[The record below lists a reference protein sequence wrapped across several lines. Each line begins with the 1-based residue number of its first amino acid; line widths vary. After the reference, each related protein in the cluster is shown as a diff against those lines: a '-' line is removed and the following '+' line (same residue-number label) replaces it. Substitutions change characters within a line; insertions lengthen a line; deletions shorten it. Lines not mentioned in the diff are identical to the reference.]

1 MAIFKRSGEKHALAI
16 AMTGI
21 KLGDR
26 YLQIGCTDASLL
38 AAIASKVGLSGRA
51 CAIVSSEAQAV
62 CARKSVEI
70 GGMLL
75 EIETAG
81 SLNAFPFDN
90 ASFDLVVVDNQN
102 GLMSSMKPE
111 QRVACLQQAL
121 RTLAP
126 RGRIVVIEEGARA
139 GLGGLLRS
147 RRPVDPH
154 YEGSGGALTAL
165 SAEGFKAVR
174 HLADRDGLSFFE
186 GVR

>member
-1 MAIFKRSGEKHALAI
+1 
-16 AMTGI
+16 MTGI

-51 CAIVSSEAQAV
+51 CAIVSSEAEAAR
-62 CARKSVEI
+62 ARKSVEI

-75 EIETAG
+75 EIETAS
-81 SLNAFPFDN
+81 SLNAFPFDA
-90 ASFDLVVVDNQN
+90 ASFDLVVVDNQD
-102 GLMSSMKPE
+102 GLLSNMKPE

-121 RTLAP
+121 RTLAH
-126 RGRIVVIEEGARA
+126 RGRIVVIEEGTRA

-154 YEGSGGALTAL
+154 YESSGGALKAL
-165 SAEGFKAVR
+165 SAEGFKAAR